1 MANNKMARNGRFNFV
16 GNLTFGKDIKTTTQL
31 GEGKWYKTRAN
42 VGVRDNQ
49 NTQFLN
55 LEFMHEKQFDTVK
68 IYTKDGD
75 LVDIPNAMTTDEN
88 VMSNAADFLKIVV
101 DVETDFEKK
110 KEYTKLVF
118 KKRNHE
124 MKKEEEKTQE
134 DRDKIVEYST
144 QIKEQAANRFEF
156 VHIKD
161 VIDFFANNKELM
173 EGKKVR
179 VSGQIKPNYYNGKT
193 TLQYI
198 PNFIE
203 FVEDEVENGLK
214 ANIDLFFDKDGID
227 DDTKGKKMFVNGY
240 IWDIVKNRDTKVKED
255 KLMPLTVVF
264 DYSKTDD
271 DNADHQM
278 LVEFVKSTFKI
289 TNKKYIHKNGMDINV
304 INGREMEEFDES
316 KLTDG
321 QRMAIKLG
329 MKKLEDYKPKGM
341 VFGDRIQELKV
352 VCPDLKAYPE
362 GSQEV
367 MPIKELEDYLMV
379 DYVKNEDNSTE
390 DKTEESKQEDNNQAD
405 LMSKLFG

>member
-1 MANNKMARNGRFNFV
+1 
-16 GNLTFGKDIKTTTQL
+16 
-31 GEGKWYKTRAN
+31 
-42 VGVRDNQ
+42 
-49 NTQFLN
+49 
-55 LEFMHEKQFDTVK
+55 
-68 IYTKDGD
+68 
-75 LVDIPNAMTTDEN
+75 
-88 VMSNAADFLKIVV
+88 
-101 DVETDFEKK
+101 
-110 KEYTKLVF
+110 
-118 KKRNHE
+118 
-124 MKKEEEKTQE
+124 
-134 DRDKIVEYST
+134 
-144 QIKEQAANRFEF
+144 
-156 VHIKD
+156 
-161 VIDFFANNKELM
+161 
-173 EGKKVR
+173 
-179 VSGQIKPNYYNGKT
+179 
-193 TLQYI
+193 
-198 PNFIE
+198 
-203 FVEDEVENGLK
+203 
-214 ANIDLFFDKDGID
+214 
-227 DDTKGKKMFVNGY
+227 MFVNGY

-379 DYVKNEDNSTE
+379 DYVKDEDNSTE
-390 DKTEESKQEDNNQAD
+390 DKTEESKQEDSNNQAD